1 LSGSVAH
8 RKIGHAIEDFGMSD
22 NLMIEGGIRESG
34 GQLFVAEEPSE
45 HQFFSVKVFWR
56 CVEGLAG
63 ART

>member
-1 LSGSVAH
+1 
-8 RKIGHAIEDFGMSD
+8 MSD